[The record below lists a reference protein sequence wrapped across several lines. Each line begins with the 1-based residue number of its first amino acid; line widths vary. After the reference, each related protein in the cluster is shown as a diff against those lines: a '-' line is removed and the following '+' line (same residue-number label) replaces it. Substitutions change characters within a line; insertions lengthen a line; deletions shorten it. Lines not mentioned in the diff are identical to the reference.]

1 LCDQALILFNN
12 INMKNF
18 LSALI
23 FLLMIIDCRPVYADE
38 TFQDFFNNCTYGVVT
53 GVLIGGASLA
63 LAEDPGSSLAPIT
76 RGASLGLYAGAVVSV
91 YKNWHSARRTRIDIG
106 KGNENLDEHLK
117 PNNKPDFMI
126 IPQNQ
131 GMAVAFR
138 WQL

>member
-1 LCDQALILFNN
+1 MLMV
-12 INMKNF
+12 INCLQVK
-18 LSALI
+18 
-23 FLLMIIDCRPVYADE
+23 ADE

-63 LAEDPGSSLAPIT
+63 LSEDPGSNLSPIT
-76 RGASLGLYAGAVVSV
+76 RGASLGLYAGALVSV
-91 YKNWHSARRTRIDIG
+91 YKNWYSARHTRIDISSD
-106 KGNENLDEHLK
+106 NDNSNDNLGRK
-117 PNNKPDFMI
+117 AKTDFMI